1 MVELGFEPAYLSAL
15 SAVFH
20 FSLAIAY
27 GVSKFIIPIHVT
39 DEAQSG
45 ELGPEAEHLPHP
57 HLSPQSEAP
66 GPLTDSR
73 CTSFLTIF
81 FLLLFTTKFPH
92 LILHMSS

>member
-27 GVSKFIIPIHVT
+27 GVSKFIIPIHIT

-45 ELGPEAEHLPHP
+45 EDSGLG
-57 HLSPQSEAP
+57 
-66 GPLTDSR
+66 GGGKGR
-73 CTSFLTIF
+73 I
-81 FLLLFTTKFPH
+81 
-92 LILHMSS
+92 